1 MMKTLNVTRQPLNP
15 SLPSTTLWTSI
26 KVILFTFILSLC
38 LSPLVVHASNTLDD
52 YPISQITSW
61 LDSNF
66 RTLTKDVDYSEDQGL
81 VGLRNIHITLNG
93 EDLYITAAGE
103 NKILK
108 GLTSAEQNQQQNEE
122 VSNVIQGVNN
132 NLSLKPD
139 TQTAMTGLSGFLPAI
154 NLVLGLIVT
163 VITAG
168 MTLLTA
174 CDVFFISFPPF
185 RGFCED
191 MKAEGKN
198 VSTSRSEKSGE
209 TKLKFISDEAEYAIR
224 SAETAQTGKSPLIVY
239 LQKRSVALVM
249 TTVVLFILI
258 TGNLNVVTN
267 IALKAVSGILNII
280 QSIG

>member
-1 MMKTLNVTRQPLNP
+1 MMKTNVTLNQVNQVN
-15 SLPSTTLWTSI
+15 PSTTFWTSI
-26 KVILFTFILSLC
+26 KVILFTFILSLF
-38 LSPLVVHASNTLDD
+38 LSPLVVHAAGSLDD
-52 YPISQITSW
+52 YPIDQITSW

-81 VGLRNIHITLNG
+81 VGFRNIHITLNG
-93 EDLYITAAGE
+93 ESLYITASGE

-154 NLVLGLIVT
+154 NLILGLIVT

-185 RGFCED
+185 RGLCED

-239 LQKRSVALVM
+239 LQKRSVAIIM

-258 TGNLNVVTN
+258 TGNLDVVTN